1 MAEACENLM
10 AKNLLLRC
18 NRFSSN
24 NQVVDCLWYHRGGHG
39 SAVAATPAGGAG
51 VSLCVVSALR
61 RRTARAQA
69 GVNGGLWP
77 SVEDYL
83 AEQCGEVWQPRKR
96 GVKRDELGDSL
107 PW

>member
-1 MAEACENLM
+1 M
-10 AKNLLLRC
+10 
-18 NRFSSN
+18 
-24 NQVVDCLWYHRGGHG
+24 G
-39 SAVAATPAGGAG
+39 SAFTIRLPFVRNRSTD
-51 VSLCVVSALR
+51 
-61 RRTARAQA
+61 RAQA